1 MAKRQYIYTLPN
13 CQFTPMSKATK
24 NKDSSSSQEITKPLT
39 PEQVKEIVMLSAT
52 SSIDVSKNMQE
63 LSKELPK
70 WLGKVPPK
78 EVSENVDKVSLALSL
93 ETGHILAE
101 SVGVRVRGFSLAL
114 KKELEKEFDCKT
126 PSEKALVDQAVNS
139 HIRKLEYSK
148 LMNGYREPEWLS
160 HERVALLS
168 FYSKE
173 IDRAHRQFLS
183 AIEILKAI
191 KQPALKVNV
200 RAQNAFVAEN
210 QQLNNY

>member
-1 MAKRQYIYTLPN
+1 M
-13 CQFTPMSKATK
+13 
-24 NKDSSSSQEITKPLT
+24 KPLT
-39 PEQVKEIVMLSAT
+39 TEQVKEIVKISTVSTIDA
-52 SSIDVSKNMQE
+52 SGSIRE
-63 LSKELPK
+63 LAKELPK
-70 WLGKVPPK
+70 WIGKVPPS
-78 EVSENVDKVSLALSL
+78 EVSEHVDKVSLALSL
-93 ETGHILAE
+93 ETGHVLAE
-101 SVGVRVRGFSLAL
+101 SVGVRVRGFSLSL
-114 KKELEKEFDCKT
+114 KQELEKEFDCKT

-148 LMNGYREPEWLS
+148 LMNGYRDPEWLS

-183 AIEILKAI
+183 TIEMLKAI

-210 QQLNNY
+210 QQLNNYSEKTNEPK